1 MKFNMKSTL
10 CCILVISVLCS
21 ILMGCSPKKEETIS
35 SMSED
40 STSDSPQGEIYLYG
54 EIHDMPSILQEELA
68 IWKSFYH
75 EEDMRHL
82 FVELPYYTAAY
93 LNLWME
99 AEDDTILEQL
109 YRDWAGT
116 SQHSEDVLEFYR
128 TIKQDCPETIFH
140 GTDLGHQYDT
150 TGARYLAYLEE
161 QDLEESEAYE
171 ITQEVI
177 RQGKTFYKTDNPVYR
192 ENTMVENFCR
202 AFDALEEKRIMGI
215 YGAAHTVIDGL
226 DFSNSVPCMANQL
239 HEIYGDL
246 VHAEDLSQLDVPEP
260 DFETIEVNGTAYPAT
275 YFGYQNTRSFLE
287 EYQYRQYYRLENA
300 YDDFKDAPTVQNV
313 LPYNNYPTEMEIEV
327 GQVFVID
334 YTTYEGAV
342 ERKFFRSDGKYWN
355 DMPITQEFLPNP

>member
-1 MKFNMKSTL
+1 
-10 CCILVISVLCS
+10 
-21 ILMGCSPKKEETIS
+21 
-35 SMSED
+35 
-40 STSDSPQGEIYLYG
+40 
-54 EIHDMPSILQEELA
+54 
-68 IWKSFYH
+68 
-75 EEDMRHL
+75 
-82 FVELPYYTAAY
+82 
-93 LNLWME
+93 
-99 AEDDTILEQL
+99 
-109 YRDWAGT
+109 
-116 SQHSEDVLEFYR
+116 
-128 TIKQDCPETIFH
+128 
-140 GTDLGHQYDT
+140 
-150 TGARYLAYLEE
+150 
-161 QDLEESEAYE
+161 
-171 ITQEVI
+171 
-177 RQGKTFYKTDNPVYR
+177 
-192 ENTMVENFCR
+192 MVENFCR

-226 DFSNSVPCMANQL
+226 DFSNSVPCMANRL

-334 YTTYEGAV
+334 YTTYDGTV

-355 DMPITQEFLPNP
+355 ETTQTLHAPSGEELNNHVTGFIDYGDWYLIDRQGSHTVYDLDGKIIAGNAHVLRKINGILFVRVENGQISLLHRSGKAILPPFAEKHLRLEETVF